1 MLYMYSILS
10 VDQVNNTSQQ
20 PQNVSSTLLNM
31 ENLSNPNE
39 TATSGNN
46 NGTAANLTEG
56 SAKPPSSNRVVVLP
70 EGGNLLQRVLNAFH
84 TSGQQNTIT
93 TLLDHSFHR

>member
-1 MLYMYSILS
+1 MH
-10 VDQVNNTSQQ
+10 QVNNTAQQ

-39 TATSGNN
+39 TSGND

-56 SAKPPSSNRVVVLP
+56 SAKPPDSSRVVVLP
-70 EGGNLLQRVLNAFH
+70 EGGNLLQRVLNAFL
-84 TSGQQNTIT
+84 T
-93 TLLDHSFHR
+93 